1 MERIIDID
9 LSAPLMEFKRKI
21 LLKKAFKRNSLLL
34 NERRTI
40 IHPFEIL
47 ERNTYWNSLTFYS
60 K

>member
-21 LLKKAFKRNSLLL
+21 LLKKAFKRNRLV
-34 NERRTI
+34 I
-40 IHPFEIL
+40 
-47 ERNTYWNSLTFYS
+47 